1 VAHLGA
7 GVRVRKNASAAV
19 LGAAV
24 AAVLAEPRYR
34 AGAAAAAARLNA
46 ERADYAVIDE
56 LERVAASG

>member
-19 LGAAV
+19 LG